1 MVKIKQQMPLA
12 PKPPCEK
19 DCPDRSAVC
28 AVNCERWSAYV
39 KARGEYYAEK
49 LKISKSNDFVF
60 SCVTLKDNNAKEF
73 LLNNRKTVLMFFIAK
88 RQSTCWL
95 AQKNL

>member
-19 DCPDRSAVC
+19 DCPDRSSVC

-49 LKISKSNDFVF
+49 LKISKSNARTAARNKHVE
-60 SCVTLKDNNAKEF
+60 N
-73 LLNNRKTVLMFFIAK
+73 IPG
-88 RQSTCWL
+88 
-95 AQKNL
+95 QKKKYPGRL